1 MHTAIYLEEKIVDI
15 PLLTE
20 NVFSQKNTKY
30 MTLVMI
36 SFGRYLNDRVFT
48 MPLLCSFKVHIIN
61 YISAEFPFPPAVFTP
76 KFGNSS

>member
-1 MHTAIYLEEKIVDI
+1 
-15 PLLTE
+15 
-20 NVFSQKNTKY
+20 
-30 MTLVMI
+30 MI